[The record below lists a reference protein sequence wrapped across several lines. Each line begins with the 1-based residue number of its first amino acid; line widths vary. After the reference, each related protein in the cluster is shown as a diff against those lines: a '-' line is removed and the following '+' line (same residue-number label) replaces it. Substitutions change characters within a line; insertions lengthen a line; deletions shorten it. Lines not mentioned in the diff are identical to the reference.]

1 MAGSVTLRRASS
13 DSNNVT
19 RTGSTLFLRP
29 TSFSAVVL
37 FKGLVHL
44 LSVVS
49 VRLPCFPSA
58 VLGENQTSVDCW
70 NVENICKKI
79 DGSMWKIRNI
89 CLWWKKLREHG
100 FCTTPSS
107 LSWGQQ
113 TALCLPWV
121 SLLCKLE
128 LVPPQLA
135 SLLCV
140 AGQEKFPPPL
150 GVQNIPSG
158 FPGSHSHGVFLAWWQ
173 FSPLCSVPVCQ
184 LKGRQILH
192 VSGRPVAPSLSFQ
205 GRCRCP
211 LLFFFF
217 FFLSCG
223 FFSGNPVGLVWGGI
237 GNTTCVRI
245 SILPQHSPVL

>member
-158 FPGSHSHGVFLAWWQ
+158 FSWLPQ
-173 FSPLCSVPVCQ
+173 PRCFSCLMTVQPSVLCSGVSAQ
-184 LKGRQILH
+184 RQTN
-192 VSGRPVAPSLSFQ
+192 SACFRQACGTFAQFPRQMQMSPT
-205 GRCRCP
+205 
-211 LLFFFF
+211 FFFF